1 MTTLTNTS
9 NSDLYNLYYNIW
21 GKCILTDWFYVM
33 LYVDRIQCYLLHPH
47 TWIRLISSRLFGLLF
62 ASCNMEE
69 IIELLVDEKSHIPEG
84 KVGLDFFAKRRLMNV
99 NNSEFVDDQY
109 HT

>member
-1 MTTLTNTS
+1 MSTLTNTS

-21 GKCILTDWFYVM
+21 GKCILSDCM

-62 ASCNMEE
+62 STCNMEE

-84 KVGLDFFAKRRLMNV
+84 KVGLDFFAKGRLMNV
-99 NNSEFVDDQY
+99 STCNSEFVDGQY